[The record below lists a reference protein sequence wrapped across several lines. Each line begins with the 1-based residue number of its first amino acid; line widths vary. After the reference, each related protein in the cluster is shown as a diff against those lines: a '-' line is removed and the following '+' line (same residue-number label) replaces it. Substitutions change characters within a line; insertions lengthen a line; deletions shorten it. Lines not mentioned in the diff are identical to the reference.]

1 LAAPIDVQAK
11 LDDWLEGNEAAQRY
25 ILKLWYVPHGTPMPP
40 GVTHVIG
47 LASVKAPERQL
58 VVGAVLKPEAAIG
71 LDMILALLATLP
83 N

>member
-1 LAAPIDVQAK
+1 MTDALNIQEK
-11 LDDWLEGNEAAQRY
+11 LDDWLEGNEAAQKY
-25 ILKLWYVPHGTPMPP
+25 ILRLWYVPHGTPIPP
-40 GVTHVIG
+40 SVTHVIG

-71 LDMILALLATLP
+71 LDLLLAMLATLP